1 MDVAVMA
8 NIKINERFNKIAIH
22 LSENEIQMAIEFTK
36 FPNRTNRKPNLIN
49 PKFMEFLGLKR

>member
-1 MDVAVMA
+1 MA
-8 NIKINERFNKIAIH
+8 NIKINERFNKITIH